1 MTKEAKEDLP
11 IPLQHIIN
19 TMLDSGEFPDYWKQ
33 AEVRPLPKSTKPS
46 QYKDYR
52 PISLLFHLGKLAE
65 QVIIDQMRGK
75 LSEIIKPDQ
84 YAYQSKIGTV
94 DALLQ
99 LVDDITSEL
108 DGTGVNC
115 VQLASLDFSKAF
127 DRLQPSIVINKMKL
141 SGFNPKI
148 INIVSSFLQKRS
160 QCVKLNAASSD
171 YTPIDVGAPQGTK
184 LGPLLWLIYI
194 NDLQIDG
201 YKSVKYADDSSFYV
215 TIPKNSSNNI
225 TSAIQQTKLL

>member
-1 MTKEAKEDLP
+1 MTKEAKEDLC
-11 IPLQHIIN
+11 IPLQHIID

-160 QCVKLNAASSD
+160 QCVKLD
-171 YTPIDVGAPQGTK
+171 R
-184 LGPLLWLIYI
+184 
-194 NDLQIDG
+194 
-201 YKSVKYADDSSFYV
+201 KSVV
-215 TIPKNSSNNI
+215 
-225 TSAIQQTKLL
+225 